1 MHNLLPPL
9 VAERTNYN
17 LRNVND
23 VSIVRRRTE
32 LFSKSF
38 IPSTIDFWNTL
49 PLTVRNLQSL
59 EIFKR
64 TLKES
69 YFITIK
75 VPKYYIQGDRRS
87 SVYHAR
93 LRNNCSN
100 LNHDLFI
107 NHLKPNSFCDCGN
120 DVEDAEHYFFRCER
134 YVEQRLVLFHST
146 RPFHPLNL
154 NMLLFGSDRLSEM
167 ENSELF
173 LDVQQY
179 IKSTRRF
186 E

>member
-1 MHNLLPPL
+1 MPPL
-9 VAERTNYN
+9 VAERTHYN
-17 LRNVND
+17 LTNVKD
-23 VSIVRRRTE
+23 ASFIRRRTE

-38 IPSTIDFWNTL
+38 IPSTIDFGNTL
-49 PLTVRNLQSL
+49 PLTLRNLQSL
-59 EIFKR
+59 DIFKR

-69 YFITIK
+69 YFITMK

-107 NHLKPNSFCDCGN
+107 NHLKPNSICDCGN
-120 DVEDAEHYFFRCER
+120 DVEDAEHYLFKCQR
-134 YVEQRLVLFHST
+134 YVEQCLVLFHSL

-154 NMLLFGSDRLSEM
+154 TTLLFGSDRLSET

-173 LDVQQY
+173 LDVQ
-179 IKSTRRF
+179 
-186 E
+186 